1 MERKNIGEEEKTL
14 EAIRTLKAELR
25 QLLGPE
31 EAEQLNRLLDQ
42 YLEEARSPE
51 RRESA
56 LGNALQAIKKHPR
69 VRARLEEILGQKGV
83 EEPHR
88 LFEPLPGG
96 EEVIP
101 PGTVMVCP
109 VDPSHYRMRLQF
121 VGQRLRCPEH
131 KVDLVPEE
139 RSGD

>member
-56 LGNALQAIKKHPR
+56 LGNALQAIKKHPQ

-83 EEPHR
+83 EETHR
-88 LFEPLPGG
+88 LFEPLSGVG
-96 EEVIP
+96 DVIP
-101 PGTVMVCP
+101 AGTVMVCP
-109 VDPSHYRMRLQF
+109 VDPSHYEMPLQF
-121 VGQRLRCPEH
+121 VGRRLRCPEH
-131 KVDLVPEE
+131 DVDLVPKESI
-139 RSGD
+139 RG